1 MNPSI
6 SCLISACLLH
16 CAFSKSQIDL
26 YICPSEPIYYSNN
39 NNNNNNNNNSLIK
52 RIIKSFVLNTTN
64 NFIAFVQI
72 ISSVFGTNKLNEIF
86 FFENN

>member
-26 YICPSEPIYYSNN
+26 YICPSEPIYYG
-39 NNNNNNNNNSLIK
+39 NNNNNNSLIK

-72 ISSVFGTNKLNEIF
+72 ISSVFGTNELNEIF

>member
-26 YICPSEPIYYSNN
+26 YICPSEPIYYG
-39 NNNNNNNNNSLIK
+39 NNNNNSLIK

-72 ISSVFGTNKLNEIF
+72 ISPVFRTNKLNEIF
-86 FFENN
+86 FSK